1 MVTVL
6 TCVVSDLTV
15 IECFANMMWNTSEL
29 TLVKIQTFGMSDLLF
44 QEVGAFLGMQGRDFL
59 KIMAERLCILELYFT
74 VENGDLEKEAATSR
88 VCRLQWL
95 P

>member
-29 TLVKIQTFGMSDLLF
+29 TLVKIQTFGMSDLLL
-44 QEVGAFLGMQGRDFL
+44 QVVGAFLGMQGRDFL
-59 KIMAERLCILELYFT
+59 KIMAERLHFRALFY
-74 VENGDLEKEAATSR
+74 S
-88 VCRLQWL
+88 
-95 P
+95 